1 MRTVEGLQRPGVDAR
16 TLSRGRTPGLAAK
29 TRCVEVTEVTQVASS
44 RRGAIRRRLA
54 GAGAPPSLQA
64 QLVLMISALLL
75 GAVLTSL
82 LFVGVWRHT
91 TADGERARASQVA
104 AKHRLQATQRQLAAV
119 EAELAGKESAL
130 AKARLAQAAAA
141 TELARVQRLQGS
153 VGRALRPA
161 LQGLTGS
168 SGALAHDAATLRSE
182 IAALRAYLQTASGAG
197 FDSGSLDAQI
207 RYLVASTESVS
218 SGVAK
223 LEQQTQDAQAAAAKL
238 SRPAH

>member
-1 MRTVEGLQRPGVDAR
+1 MVEGLQRPGVDVR

-44 RRGAIRRRLA
+44 RRGTIRRRLA

-91 TADGERARASQVA
+91 AADGERARASQQA
-104 AKHRLQATQRQLAAV
+104 ARHELQATQRKLAAV
-119 EAELAGKESAL
+119 DAQLAGKESAL
-130 AKARLAQAAAA
+130 AKARLARAAAA
-141 TELARVQRLQGS
+141 SELAQLRRLHHS
-153 VGRALRPA
+153 VEQSLRPP
-161 LQGLTGS
+161 LQGLTGTT
-168 SGALAHDAATLRSE
+168 GTLAHDAATLRSE

-197 FDSGSLDAQI
+197 VDSGSLDAQI
-207 RYLVASTESVS
+207 RYLVASTESVNS
-218 SGVAK
+218 AVAR
-223 LEQQTQDAQAAAAKL
+223 L
-238 SRPAH
+238 

>member
-1 MRTVEGLQRPGVDAR
+1 MVRL
-16 TLSRGRTPGLAAK
+16 TLPAQIACLDDFCSF
-29 TRCVEVTEVTQVASS
+29 V
-44 RRGAIRRRLA
+44 RRG
-54 GAGAPPSLQA
+54 
-64 QLVLMISALLL
+64 
-75 GAVLTSL
+75 
-82 LFVGVWRHT
+82 
-91 TADGERARASQVA
+91 
-104 AKHRLQATQRQLAAV
+104 
-119 EAELAGKESAL
+119 
-130 AKARLAQAAAA
+130 AAA